1 VTAVVT
7 GIFVIPMA
15 FMKVPALPA
24 TLLKRWDDIFGGDV
38 FLAEPSPAVLQQET
52 LPAQKER

>member
-1 VTAVVT
+1 LRSSDRRRHRDLRDPNGLHESASL
-7 GIFVIPMA
+7 A
-15 FMKVPALPA
+15 S

-52 LPAQKER
+52 LPAQ